1 MGIGRLLD
9 LSVRTMST
17 YQSAIDIA
25 SQNISNAGSADYTRQ
40 KVVLASETANNGQGA
55 GVKIQDVLRIR
66 DEILDSQLRKYQST
80 YSDNTKR
87 SEILQKIEALLGEPS
102 DEGLSAYFTQFF
114 NAWDELSANP
124 TSTQL
129 RLNVIQK
136 AQQLSE
142 RYKDQID
149 GFSEIQFTTQR
160 EATVQVEK
168 INHFLKEI
176 HELNQ
181 KVYETEVR
189 GNEANDLKDQRDKQ
203 INELSKLVN
212 ISVNRNSFGAVQVN
226 VGGVYG
232 ADQTG
237 FNQFKLSIINGQ
249 MKLVHSSNENAVAI
263 VNGGEFNAIADIYS
277 NKIIKYKADYET
289 LATTFVNKVN
299 EIHVSGNTLV
309 NSGSSSTGIPFFGE
323 LAPGG
328 SVINAFVDGKM
339 YINTS
344 ILQSP
349 KNIAASSTAGHD
361 GNSEIA
367 NKIAALFKTKFS
379 ELGENNFVDKYAE
392 ILSSIGM
399 DKVVADN
406 GIKSGGLIMQNL
418 ETQKMSYSGV
428 SIEEEMTNVMKYQRS
443 FEAAAKLIKIAD
455 ELLNT
460 VINMAVR

>member
-25 SQNISNAGSADYTRQ
+25 SQNISNAGSPDYTRQ
-40 KVVLASETANNGQGA
+40 KVVLASETINNGQGA
-55 GVKIQDVLRIR
+55 GVKIQDVLRVR
-66 DEILDSQLRKYQST
+66 DEILDNQLRKYQST
-80 YSDNTKR
+80 YSDSTKR
-87 SEILQKIEALLGEPS
+87 SEILQKIEAILGEPS

-114 NAWDELSANP
+114 NSWDELSANP

-142 RYKDQID
+142 RYKNQID
-149 GFSEIQFTTQR
+149 GFSEIQYTIQK

-168 INHFLKEI
+168 INGYLKDI

-189 GNEANDLKDQRDKQ
+189 GNDANDLKDQRDRQ

-212 ISVNRNSFGAVQVN
+212 ISVNKNSFGAVQVN

-232 ADQTG
+232 SDQSGYT
-237 FNQFKLSIINGQ
+237 QFKLAIVNGQ
-249 MKLVHSSNENAVAI
+249 MRLVHSANENSVAI
-263 VNGGEFNAIADIYS
+263 VNGGEFNAVADIYS
-277 NKIIKYKADYET
+277 NKINKYKTDYET
-289 LATTFVNKVN
+289 LAKTFVNKVN
-299 EIHVSGNTLV
+299 EIHISGNTLV
-309 NSGSSSTGIPFFGE
+309 YGGSSSTGIPFFGE
-323 LAPGG
+323 LAPDG
-328 SVINAFVDGKM
+328 SVVNAFADGKIS
-339 YINTS
+339 INTS

-349 KNIAASSTAGHD
+349 KNIAASSSPGHD

-367 NKIAALFKTKFS
+367 NKIAALFRTKFS
-379 ELGENNFVDKYAE
+379 ELGENSFIDKYSE
-392 ILSSIGM
+392 ILSAIGM
-399 DKVVADN
+399 DKVTADN
-406 GIKSGGLIMQNL
+406 SIKSGGLIMQNL
-418 ETQKMSYSGV
+418 EAQKMSYSGV

-460 VINMAVR
+460 VINMALR